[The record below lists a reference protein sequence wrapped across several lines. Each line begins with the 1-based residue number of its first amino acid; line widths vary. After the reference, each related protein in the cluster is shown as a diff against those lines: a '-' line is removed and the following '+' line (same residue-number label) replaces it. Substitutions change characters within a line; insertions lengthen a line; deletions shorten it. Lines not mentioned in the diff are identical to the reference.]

1 MRLFQLAR
9 KLNVKQESIV
19 AVLSENGIEI
29 EIKSNTKL
37 EDDHVVMVMKHFIP
51 AEPLSN
57 EGDTVQETVDEEPTT
72 IEDNKIEVA
81 EEEPTVPIEPAL
93 SQDDGESA
101 PREEDSQTEVIR
113 VKKIKLSGP
122 KVVGKIELPE
132 PKPKPDQPEKDEQV
146 EKKEKSRYQQRDHRR
161 GKRPS
166 RRRESLEQK
175 RKREEQ
181 EKARLKKER
190 EKLQKQKRTEYYKKN
205 IQAAPEERKPKG
217 KKKKT
222 VTKAQIIE
230 TPAKHRKLETHTNPL
245 KRFWAWLNGEYDRY

>member
-19 AVLSENGIEI
+19 AVLAENGIEI
-29 EIKSNTKL
+29 ENKSNTKL
-37 EDDHVVMVMKHFIP
+37 EEDHVEMVMEHFTP
-51 AEPLSN
+51 ADPTSN
-57 EGDTVQETVDEEPTT
+57 EEDTVQESVDEEPTI
-72 IEDNKIEVA
+72 IEENKVEVS
-81 EEEPTVPIEPAL
+81 EEEPTVPIERAL
-93 SQDDGESA
+93 PQDDDESE
-101 PREEDSQTEVIR
+101 PHEEDSETEVIR

-132 PKPKPDQPEKDEQV
+132 PKPKPDQPEKDEQT
-146 EKKEKSRYQQRDHRR
+146 EKKEKSRYQQRDRRR

-175 RKREEQ
+175 RKREER
-181 EKARLKKER
+181 EKARLKKEQ
-190 EKLQKQKRTEYYKKN
+190 EKLKKQKRTEYYKKN
-205 IQAAPEERKPKG
+205 VQATPEERKPKF

-222 VTKAQIIE
+222 VNKAQIIE
-230 TPAKHRKLETHTNPL
+230 TPAQHRKVETHKNPL